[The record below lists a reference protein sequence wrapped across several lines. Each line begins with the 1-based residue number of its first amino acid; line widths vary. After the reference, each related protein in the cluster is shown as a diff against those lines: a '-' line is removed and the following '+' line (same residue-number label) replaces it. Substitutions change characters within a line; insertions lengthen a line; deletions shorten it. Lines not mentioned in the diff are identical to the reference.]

1 MSDTNTNTDSSVVFV
16 GEEITVQ
23 LHPEEQKKGKTLLV
37 PKTPEEDS
45 PSSTSGVD
53 NVIPETQMPGNNN
66 ISLITTYIKYFKTY

>member
-37 PKTPEEDS
+37 PETPEEDS

-53 NVIPETQMPGNNN
+53 HVIPETQMPGNNN
-66 ISLITTYIKYFKTY
+66 ISLITTYIKYFKTS